1 MKGRWQMKYR
11 VSFEFRLTRH
21 TTWPRDGVD
30 FYDHVRSVMEKIEV
44 HERVCDVRVI
54 TDLAESSLTVDFA
67 LEASSHV
74 DAIPEALR
82 LVREAIEGAGAR
94 HFGMGTVGYG
104 RLVGSGATPGLETP
118 IWQKRRVL
126 IDLVA

>member
-1 MKGRWQMKYR
+1 MRYR

-21 TTWPRDGVD
+21 ITWPRDGAD
-30 FYDHVRSVMEKIEV
+30 FYEHVRSVMEKIEV
-44 HERVCDVRVI
+44 HERVTDVRVI
-54 TDLAESSLTVDFA
+54 TDLAECSLTVDFA
-67 LEASSHV
+67 LEASRHV

-94 HFGMGTVGYG
+94 HFGMDRVGHG
-104 RLVGSGATPGLETP
+104 KLVGSGAKSGLEIP

-126 IDLVA
+126 IDLAS